1 MSTFQFWR
9 LGNQL
14 TCYDNS
20 RSKEMGRQ
28 RFREFFGI
36 SPELC
41 SIVWN
46 ELYNSDAVP
55 VFG

>member
-1 MSTFQFWR
+1 MSTSQFWR